1 MEQLP
6 VGKNMIIAK
15 NTICYISERGHN
27 NFFYPSTNKVLVKQS
42 CEADELNLVSGSTKK
57 AIKILKKNLIPLN
70 EISETL
76 MALHTG
82 TDMYIIVWVEK
93 ENNS

>member
-1 MEQLP
+1 MR
-6 VGKNMIIAK
+6 IAK

-27 NFFYPSTNKVLVKQS
+27 NFFYPSDSKVLVKES
-42 CEADELNLVSGSTKK
+42 CEAQELSFVSGSSKK

-76 MALHTG
+76 LALHRG
-82 TDMYIIVWVEK
+82 NDIYIVVWIEK
-93 ENNS
+93 